1 MSINRSGEEEWDI
14 VISGKTPF
22 FKIDLKEIWKYID
35 LLFLLV
41 RRDFVAF
48 YKQTVLGPVWFFLQP
63 LFTIAV
69 YTFVFGKL
77 AKLSTESL
85 PGPLFYL
92 TGIACWT
99 YFSETVMRVSSV
111 FRDNTSIFSKVYF
124 PRLIVPLSIMISSLV
139 RLVIQLFLLMLLTL
153 VYYLKGE
160 NVQLS
165 GNIFLLPIIIIVI
178 SFWALSIGLLV
189 SSMTVKF
196 RDLALMLSFAMT
208 LLMYASPVIY
218 PISQVSGTAKFILYL
233 NPMTSLIETF
243 RFFIFGVGEFSPPFF
258 LYTLI
263 LVFLSLSTSILLF
276 NKIERKFV
284 DTI

>member
-1 MSINRSGEEEWDI
+1 MSNNRSGEEEWDI
-14 VISGKTPF
+14 VLSGKKPF
-22 FKIDLKEIWKYID
+22 FKIDFKEISKYID

-41 RRDFVAF
+41 RRDFVSF
-48 YKQTVLGPVWFFLQP
+48 YKQTVLGPLWFFLQP
-63 LFTIAV
+63 LFMIAV

-99 YFSETVMRVSSV
+99 FFSETVMRVSNV
-111 FRDNTSIFSKVYF
+111 FRDNTAIFSKVYF
-124 PRLIVPLSIMISSLV
+124 PRLIVPISILLSSFI
-139 RLVIQLFLLMLLTL
+139 RLAIQLLLLLLLTL
-153 VYYLKGE
+153 FFYLKGE
-160 NVQLS
+160 AVNITV
-165 GNIFLLPIIIIVI
+165 NIIFLPFIILLI
-178 SFWALSIGLLV
+178 SFWGLSIGLLI

-218 PISQVSGTAKFILYL
+218 PISQVTGLAKLILYL

-243 RFFIFGVGEFSPPFF
+243 RFFIFGVGEFSITFF
-258 LYTLI
+258 IYTLI
-263 LVFLSLSTSILLF
+263 LVLLSSAVSVLLF
-276 NKIERKFV
+276 NKVERKFV